1 MLFIS
6 CCKLFSFLRY
16 LHFSL
21 FRKAAYQNAMVDL
34 KIYDVT
40 DLWENNYNTRISQFQ
55 EEKAC
60 CLFFLKLEYM
70 CIVIIDNDNEIRL
83 VNIS

>member
-1 MLFIS
+1 
-6 CCKLFSFLRY
+6 
-16 LHFSL
+16 
-21 FRKAAYQNAMVDL
+21 MVDF
-34 KIYDVT
+34 KMYDVT

-70 CIVIIDNDNEIRL
+70 CIVIIDNDNEIRS